1 MGQSLDQ
8 HLWKNRLLLVLG
20 DTAINEQWQDQL
32 LELDNCKPVLRERK
46 IITYQVLPEKYKQSD
61 HTDWV
66 DDHAFYRDY
75 QTGGT
80 AFTIIL
86 IGLDGGIK
94 VNSNDLLNCQQI
106 AAVIDQMPMRKA
118 ELRRRSGTNK

>member
-20 DTAINEQWQDQL
+20 DTSINEQWQDQL
-32 LELDNCKPVLRERK
+32 FELDNCKAVLDERK
-46 IITYQVLPEKYKQSD
+46 IITYQVLPEKYKRSGD
-61 HTDWV
+61 TDWV
-66 DDHAFYRDY
+66 DHRAFYSDY
-75 QTGGT
+75 LTEGSP
-80 AFTIIL
+80 FSIIL

-94 VNSNDLLNCQQI
+94 VNSNDLLSCQQI